1 MSIPTYSGLE
11 PLRIFPG
18 SNFVNIGER
27 TNVTGSAAFRKL
39 IKNGQ
44 YDEAVSV
51 ARQQV
56 ENGAQVIDVNLDEGM
71 IDGVEAMRKFINLI
85 AAEPDI
91 ARVPVMV
98 DSSKFSVIE
107 AGLKCLQGKGI
118 ANSISLKEGEA
129 EFLRQAKII
138 HRLGA
143 ATVVMCF
150 DEQGQADTYERR
162 IAIAQRSYDLLT
174 QKASFAPHDIIIDAN
189 ILTVATGMAE
199 HDRYAIDF
207 IEAVRWIKQNLP
219 GALTSGGVSNV
230 SFSFRGNEPVREAI
244 HTAFLYH
251 AIRAGLDMGIVNAGQ
266 IGVYDDL
273 PKDLLEHVEDVLLAR
288 RPDATERMVAFAEQ
302 FKGAPSAEV
311 IAAQAAW
318 REGSVEER
326 LKHALVHG
334 VTEFIEADTEEAR
347 VKYVDPVL
355 VIEGPL
361 MAGMN
366 VVGDLFG
373 SGKMFLPQVVKSARV
388 MKRAVAYLEPF
399 LQEKKAAQVI
409 GTQKEGAKKVLM
421 ATVKGDVHDIG
432 KNIVGVILACNGW
445 QVIDLGVMVQS
456 ATILKTAREMKV
468 DIIGLSGLITPS
480 LDEMVHVAKEMERE
494 GFTTPLLIGGA
505 TTSRVHTAVKIAP
518 HYSKPVV
525 HVIDASRSVPV
536 VSNLLSDNE
545 RDRFEL
551 EIKEEYAK
559 VRAQYEGSQR
569 EKEYV
574 PLEEARAKKF
584 TIDFAAEPPVAPK
597 STGIFTYRNY
607 PLAELV
613 PYIDWTPFFMAWELA
628 GKFPRILEDE
638 VVGKQ
643 ATQLYA
649 DAQKMLDRI
658 VKEQWIQ
665 AHGVVGIWLANR
677 PIGAP
682 PVDPDPAAEG
692 NAPPIDTN
700 PAAGGGIPP
709 MYASQDDIELFSD
722 SARTKVIGRFHT
734 LRQQSKKAPGVPYI
748 ALADFIAP
756 SGTPDFL
763 GGFAVSAGHGVEERV
778 KRFEAAHD
786 DYSAILLKALADR
799 LAEAFAEKLHE
810 VVRQELWGYET
821 VRLSNDQLI
830 KEEYQGIRPAPGY
843 PACPDHTEKPEL
855 FRLLDATKHTG
866 ITLTEG
872 LAMSPAAAV
881 SGWYFAHPKAK
892 YFGVG
897 RVAKDQ
903 IEDLA
908 RRKAESTEWMER
920 WLGSNLAY

>member
-1 MSIPTYSGLE
+1 MSIPNYSGLE
-11 PLRIFPG
+11 PLRIFKG
-18 SNFVNIGER
+18 ANFVNIGER

-39 IKNGQ
+39 IKEGK
-44 YDEAVSV
+44 YDEAVNV

-56 ENGAQVIDVNLDEGM
+56 ENGAQVIDVNMDEGL
-71 IDGVEAMRKFINLI
+71 IDGVQAMTKLLNLI

-118 ANSISLKEGEA
+118 ANSISLKEGEE

-138 HRLGA
+138 RRLGA

-150 DEQGQADTYERR
+150 DEQGQADNYERR
-162 IAIAQRSYDLLT
+162 IQIAQRVYDLLIK
-174 QKASFAPHDIIIDAN
+174 KAGFPPHDIIIDPN
-189 ILTVATGMAE
+189 ILTVATGMSE
-199 HDRYAIDF
+199 HDRYAIDY

-219 GALTSGGVSNV
+219 GALVSGGVSNV

-251 AIRAGLDMGIVNAGQ
+251 AIKAGMDMGIVNAGQ
-266 IGVYDDL
+266 IGVYDDI

-288 RPDATERMVAFAEQ
+288 RPDATERMVTFAEQ

-311 IAAQAAW
+311 IAQQAAW
-318 REGSVEER
+318 RDGSVEER

-334 VTEFIEADTEEAR
+334 ITEFIEADTEEAR
-347 VKYVDPVL
+347 VKYEEPVL

-361 MAGMN
+361 MAGMT

-388 MKRAVAYLEPF
+388 MKRSVAYLEPF
-399 LQEKKAAQVI
+399 LEAKKATQVL
-409 GTQKEGAKKVLM
+409 GTQREGAKKVLL

-494 GFTTPLLIGGA
+494 GFETPLLIGGA
-505 TTSRVHTAVKIAP
+505 TTSRVHTAVRIAP

-536 VSNLLSDNE
+536 VNNLFSDNE
-545 RDRFEL
+545 REKFEAS
-551 EIKEEYAK
+551 IRDEYAK
-559 VRAQYEGSQR
+559 VRTQYEGHQR

-574 PLEEARAKKF
+574 PLSEARQRKF
-584 TIDFAAEPPVAPK
+584 TIDWAGEPPVAPK
-597 STGIFTYRNY
+597 STGVFAYRNY
-607 PLAELV
+607 PLEKLV

-628 GKFPRILEDE
+628 GKYPAILTDA
-638 VVGKQ
+638 VVGVE
-643 ATQLYA
+643 ATRLHN
-649 DAQKMLDRI
+649 DALKMLDRI
-658 VKEQWIQ
+658 VKEQWLQ
-665 AHGVVGIWLANR
+665 AHGVAAIWPAN
-677 PIGAP
+677 A
-682 PVDPDPAAEG
+682 VDD
-692 NAPPIDTN
+692 
-700 PAAGGGIPP
+700 
-709 MYASQDDIELFSD
+709 DDIDLYSD
-722 SARTKVIGRFHT
+722 ASRSKVIGRFQT
-734 LRQQSKKAPGVPYI
+734 MRQQSKKAPGVPYN

-756 SGTPDFL
+756 KNAGLDHL
-763 GGFAVSAGHGVEERV
+763 GGFAVTTGHGVDERV
-778 KRFEAAHD
+778 KRFEDKHD

-810 VVRQELWGYET
+810 VVRKELWGYATQET
-821 VRLSNDQLI
+821 LSNDELI
-830 KEEYQGIRPAPGY
+830 KEAYDGIRPAPGY

-855 FRLLDATKHTG
+855 FRLLDATQHTG
-866 ITLTEG
+866 IVLTEG

-881 SGWYFAHPKAK
+881 SGWYFAHPRSK

-897 RVAKDQ
+897 RVGRDQ
-903 IEDLA
+903 VIDMA
-908 RRKAESTEWMER
+908 RRKGLEANDMER
-920 WLGSNLAY
+920 WLGSNLGYEP

>member
-11 PLRIFPG
+11 PLRIFKG
-18 SNFVNIGER
+18 ANFVNIGER

-39 IKNGQ
+39 IKNGN

-71 IDGVEAMRKFINLI
+71 IDGVQAMTKFLNLL

-98 DSSKFSVIE
+98 DSSKFSVVE

-138 HRLGA
+138 RRLGA

-150 DEQGQADTYERR
+150 DEQGQADNFERR
-162 IAIAQRSYDLLT
+162 IQIAQRSYDLLT
-174 QKASFAPHDIIIDAN
+174 QKAGFAPHDIIIDAN

-207 IEAVRWIKQNLP
+207 IEGVRWIKQNLP

-251 AIRAGLDMGIVNAGQ
+251 AIKAGLDMGIVNAGQ
-266 IGVYDDL
+266 IGVYDDI

-288 RPDATERMVAFAEQ
+288 RPDATERMVSFAEQ

-318 REGSVEER
+318 REGTVEER

-334 VTEFIEADTEEAR
+334 VTDFIEQDTEEAR
-347 VKYVDPVL
+347 VKYVDPVI
-355 VIEGPL
+355 VIESPL
-361 MAGMN
+361 MAGMS

-373 SGKMFLPQVVKSARV
+373 AGKMFLPQVVKSARV

-399 LQEKKAAQVI
+399 LEEKKAGQVI
-409 GTQKEGAKKVLM
+409 GSMKSDAKKVLL

-456 ATILKTAREMKV
+456 AIILKTAREMKEV
-468 DIIGLSGLITPS
+468 IIGLSGLITPS

-494 GFTTPLLIGGA
+494 GFETPLLIGGA

-545 RDRFEL
+545 RARFEVDVRA
-551 EIKEEYAK
+551 EYDK
-559 VRAQYEGSQR
+559 VRTQYEGHQR

-574 PLEEARAKKF
+574 PLEEARSKKF
-584 TIDFAAEPPVAPK
+584 AIDFAAEPPVVPK
-597 STGIFTYRNY
+597 STGVFQYRNY
-607 PLAELV
+607 PLSELV
-613 PYIDWTPFFMAWELA
+613 PYIDWTPFFMSWELA

-638 VVGKQ
+638 VVGQQ

-658 VKEQWIQ
+658 IKEQWIQ
-665 AHGVVGIWLANR
+665 AHGVAGIWPANT
-677 PIGAP
+677 IAH
-682 PVDPDPAAEG
+682 
-692 NAPPIDTN
+692 
-700 PAAGGGIPP
+700 
-709 MYASQDDIELFSD
+709 DDIEVYGDASR
-722 SARTKVIGRFHT
+722 SKVVGRFHIM
-734 LRQQSKKAPGVPYI
+734 RQQSKKAPGVPYI
-748 ALADFIAP
+748 ALSDFIAP
-756 SGTPDFL
+756 HGTPDFV
-763 GGFAVSAGHGVEERV
+763 GGFAVTAGHGVDERV
-778 KRFEAAHD
+778 KRFEAAGD

-810 VVRQELWGYET
+810 IVREELWGYET
-821 VRLSNDQLI
+821 SPFTNEQLI

-866 ITLTEG
+866 IILTEG
-872 LAMSPAAAV
+872 LAMWPAAAV
-881 SGWYFAHPKAK
+881 SGLYLAHPRSK
-892 YFGVG
+892 YFGIG

-903 IEDLA
+903 IESLA
-908 RRKAESTEWMER
+908 QRKGESTEWMER

>member
-1 MSIPTYSGLE
+1 MIPQYSGLE

-39 IKNGQ
+39 IKNGN

-56 ENGAQVIDVNLDEGM
+56 ENGAQVIDVNMDEGM
-71 IDGVEAMRKFINLI
+71 IDGVQAMTRFLNLI

-150 DEQGQADTYERR
+150 DEQGQADNFERR

-174 QKASFAPHDIIIDAN
+174 QKAGFAPHDIIIDAN

-251 AIRAGLDMGIVNAGQ
+251 AIKAGLDMGIVNAGQ
-266 IGVYDDL
+266 IGVYDDI

-288 RPDATERMVAFAEQ
+288 RPDATERMVSFAEQ

-311 IAAQAAW
+311 VAAQAAW

-347 VKYVDPVL
+347 VKYNEPVL

-399 LQEKKAAQVI
+399 LEAKKNAASPQPLAEGEGLSLT
-409 GTQKEGAKKVLM
+409 GTRQEGAKKVLL

-494 GFTTPLLIGGA
+494 GFETPLLIGGA

-551 EIKEEYAK
+551 EVKEEYAK
-559 VRAQYEGSQR
+559 VRTQYEGSQR

-584 TIDFAAEPPVAPK
+584 AIDFAAEPPVAPK

-638 VVGKQ
+638 VVGAE
-643 ATQLYA
+643 ATRLYN
-649 DAQKMLDRI
+649 DAQRMLDRI

-665 AHGVVGIWLANR
+665 AHGIAGILPANTV
-677 PIGAP
+677 AH
-682 PVDPDPAAEG
+682 
-692 NAPPIDTN
+692 
-700 PAAGGGIPP
+700 
-709 MYASQDDIELFSD
+709 DDIELYSD
-722 SARTKVIGRFHT
+722 ANRTKVIGRFQT
-734 LRQQSKKAPGVPYI
+734 MRQQSKKAPGVPYL

-756 SGTPDFL
+756 KGTPDYL
-763 GGFAVSAGHGVEERV
+763 GGFAVSAGHGVDERV
-778 KRFEAAHD
+778 KRFETEHD

-810 VVRQELWGYET
+810 VVRQELWGYEST
-821 VRLSNDQLI
+821 RLTNDQLI

-866 ITLTEG
+866 IALTEG
-872 LAMSPAAAV
+872 LAMSPASAV

-903 IEDLA
+903 VEDLA
-908 RRKAESTEWMER
+908 RRKGESTEWMER
-920 WLGSNLAY
+920 WLGSNLGY

>member
-1 MSIPTYSGLE
+1 MSIPNYSGLE
-11 PLRIFPG
+11 PLRIFKG
-18 SNFVNIGER
+18 ANFVNIGER

-39 IKNGQ
+39 IKNGN

-56 ENGAQVIDVNLDEGM
+56 ENGAQVIDVNMDEGL
-71 IDGVEAMRKFINLI
+71 IDGVQAMTKLLNLI

-118 ANSISLKEGEA
+118 ANSISLKEGEE
-129 EFLRQAKII
+129 EFMRQAKIVR
-138 HRLGA
+138 RLGA
-143 ATVVMCF
+143 AVVVMCF
-150 DEQGQADTYERR
+150 DEQGQADNYDRR
-162 IAIAQRSYDLLT
+162 IAIAQRVYDLLT
-174 QKASFAPHDIIIDAN
+174 QKAGFPPHDVIIDPN
-189 ILTVATGMAE
+189 ILTVATGMSE
-199 HDRYAIDF
+199 HDRYAIDY

-219 GALTSGGVSNV
+219 GALVSGGVSNV

-251 AIRAGLDMGIVNAGQ
+251 AIQAGMDMGIVNAGQ
-266 IGVYDDL
+266 IGVYDDI

-288 RPDATERMVAFAEQ
+288 RPDATERMVTFAEQ

-311 IAAQAAW
+311 VAAQAAW
-318 REGSVEER
+318 RDGTVEDR

-334 VTEFIEADTEEAR
+334 NTEFIEADTEEAR
-347 VKYVDPVL
+347 LKYDEPVL

-373 SGKMFLPQVVKSARV
+373 AGKMFLPQVVKSARV

-399 LQEKKAAQVI
+399 LEAKKATQVL
-409 GTQKEGAKKVLM
+409 GTQREGAKKVLL

-494 GFTTPLLIGGA
+494 GFETPLLIGGA
-505 TTSRVHTAVKIAP
+505 TTSRVHTAVRIAP

-545 RDRFEL
+545 RVRFEAN
-551 EIKEEYAK
+551 IKEEYAK
-559 VRAQYEGSQR
+559 VRTQYEGSQR
-569 EKEYV
+569 EKEYL

-584 TIDFAAEPPVAPK
+584 RIDWSAEPPAAPK
-597 STGIFTYRNY
+597 STGVFAYRNY
-607 PLAELV
+607 PLQQLV

-628 GKFPRILEDE
+628 GKYPAILSDN
-638 VVGKQ
+638 VVGAE
-643 ATQLYA
+643 ATKLFE
-649 DAQKMLDRI
+649 DARKMLDRI
-658 VKEQWIQ
+658 VKEQWLQ
-665 AHGVVGIWLANR
+665 AHGVAGLWPANT
-677 PIGAP
+677 IN
-682 PVDPDPAAEG
+682 D
-692 NAPPIDTN
+692 
-700 PAAGGGIPP
+700 
-709 MYASQDDIELFSD
+709 DDIELYTDASR
-722 SARTKVIGRFHT
+722 SNVLGRFQT
-734 LRQQSKKAPGVPYI
+734 MRQQSKKAPGVPYI

-756 SGTPDFL
+756 KGTLDFM
-763 GGFAVSAGHGVEERV
+763 GGFAVTTGHGVDERV
-778 KRFEAAHD
+778 KRFEDKQD

-810 VVRQELWGYET
+810 VVREELWGYET
-821 VRLSNDQLI
+821 DRLTNEQLI

-855 FRLLDATKHTG
+855 FRLLEAEKHTG
-866 ITLTEG
+866 ITLTES
-872 LAMSPAAAV
+872 LAMYPTAAV
-881 SGWYFAHPKAK
+881 SGLYFAHPKSK

-897 RVAKDQ
+897 RIGRDQVA
-903 IEDLA
+903 DLA
-908 RRKAESTEWMER
+908 QRKGLEPKNMER
-920 WLGSNLAY
+920 WLGSNLGYEA

>member
-11 PLRIFPG
+11 PLRIFAG
-18 SNFVNIGER
+18 ANFVNIGER
-27 TNVTGSAAFRKL
+27 TNVTGSAAFRRL
-39 IKNGQ
+39 IKNGN

-56 ENGAQVIDVNLDEGM
+56 ENGAQMIDVNLDEGM
-71 IDGVEAMRKFINLI
+71 IDGVAAMTKFLNLL

-138 HRLGA
+138 KRLGH

-150 DEQGQADTYERR
+150 DEQGQADTFERR
-162 IAIAQRSYDLLT
+162 IEIARRSYDLLT
-174 QKASFAPHDIIIDAN
+174 QQAGYAPHDIIIDAN
-189 ILTVATGMAE
+189 ILTVATGMPE

-251 AIRAGLDMGIVNAGQ
+251 AIKAGLDMGIVNAGQ
-266 IGVYDDL
+266 IGVYDEI

-302 FKGAPSAEV
+302 FKGAPSAEAV
-311 IAAQAAW
+311 AAQAAW
-318 REGSVEER
+318 RQGTVEDR

-334 VTEFIEADTEEAR
+334 ITEFIEQDTEEAR
-347 VKYVDPVL
+347 VKYVDPVV

-361 MAGMN
+361 MAGMS

-399 LQEKKAAQVI
+399 LQEKKAGLVMGSMKAD
-409 GTQKEGAKKVLM
+409 AKKVLL

-494 GFTTPLLIGGA
+494 GFDTPLLIGGA

-545 RDRFEL
+545 RTRFTQEV
-551 EIKEEYAK
+551 KAEYER
-559 VRAQYEGSQR
+559 VRAQYEGHQR
-569 EKEYV
+569 EKEYL
-574 PLEEARAKKF
+574 PLTEAREKKF
-584 TIDFAAEPPVAPK
+584 AIDFAAEPPVVPK
-597 STGIFTYRNY
+597 STGVFTYRNY

-613 PYIDWTPFFMAWELA
+613 SYIDWTPFFMSWELA

-638 VVGKQ
+638 VVGAQ
-643 ATQLYA
+643 ARQLYD
-649 DAQKMLDRI
+649 DARTMLERI
-658 VKEQWIQ
+658 VKEQWVQ
-665 AHGVVGIWLANR
+665 AHGVAAIWPANT
-677 PIGAP
+677 
-682 PVDPDPAAEG
+682 
-692 NAPPIDTN
+692 IDH
-700 PAAGGGIPP
+700 
-709 MYASQDDIELFSD
+709 DDIEIYGD
-722 SARTKVIGRFHT
+722 AARTKVIGTFRT
-734 LRQQSKKAPGVPYI
+734 MRQQSRKAPGVPYI

-756 SGTPDFL
+756 KGTPDFV
-763 GGFAVSAGHGVEERV
+763 GGFAVTAGHGVDERV
-778 KRFEAAHD
+778 QRFEAAGD

-810 VVRQELWGYET
+810 IVRGELWGYESSPFT
-821 VRLSNDQLI
+821 NEQLI

-843 PACPDHTEKPEL
+843 PACPDHTEKPAL
-855 FRLLDATKHTG
+855 FRLLDAERHTG
-866 ITLTEG
+866 ITLTES

-881 SGWYFAHPKAK
+881 SGLYFAHPRSK

-908 RRKAESTEWMER
+908 RRKGESTEWMER

>member
-11 PLRIFPG
+11 PLRIFKG
-18 SNFVNIGER
+18 ANFVNIGER

-39 IKNGQ
+39 IKDGK

-56 ENGAQVIDVNLDEGM
+56 ENGAQVIDVNMDEGL
-71 IDGVEAMRKFINLI
+71 IDGVQAMTKLLNLI

-118 ANSISLKEGEA
+118 ANSISLKEGEE
-129 EFLRQAKII
+129 EFMRQARIVR
-138 HRLGA
+138 RLGA
-143 ATVVMCF
+143 AVVVMCF
-150 DEQGQADTYERR
+150 DEKGQADNYDRR
-162 IAIAQRSYDLLT
+162 IAIAQRVYDLLT
-174 QKASFAPHDIIIDAN
+174 QKAGFPPYDVIIDPN
-189 ILTVATGMAE
+189 ILTVATGMSE
-199 HDRYAIDF
+199 HDRYAIDY

-219 GALTSGGVSNV
+219 GALVSGGVSNV

-251 AIRAGLDMGIVNAGQ
+251 AIQAGMDMGIVNAGQ
-266 IGVYDDL
+266 IGVYDDI

-288 RPDATERMVAFAEQ
+288 RPDATERMVTFAEQ

-311 IAAQAAW
+311 VAAQAAW
-318 REGSVEER
+318 REGTVEER

-334 VTEFIEADTEEAR
+334 NTEFIEADTEEAR
-347 VKYVDPVL
+347 VKYEEPVL

-361 MAGMN
+361 MAGMT

-373 SGKMFLPQVVKSARV
+373 AGKMFLPQVVKSARV

-399 LQEKKAAQVI
+399 LEAKKATQVL
-409 GTQKEGAKKVLM
+409 GTQREGAKKVLL

-494 GFTTPLLIGGA
+494 GFETPLLIGGA
-505 TTSRVHTAVKIAP
+505 TTSRVHTAVRIAP

-536 VSNLLSDNE
+536 VSNLLSDNGRVRYE
-545 RDRFEL
+545 A
-551 EIKEEYAK
+551 EIKEEYAR
-559 VRAQYEGSQR
+559 VRTQYEGSQR
-569 EKEYV
+569 EKEYL
-574 PLEEARAKKF
+574 PLEEARAKNF
-584 TIDFAAEPPVAPK
+584 SIDWNAEPPIAPK
-597 STGIFTYRNY
+597 STGVFPYRNF
-607 PLAELV
+607 PLAQLV

-628 GKFPRILEDE
+628 GKYPAILKDA
-638 VVGKQ
+638 VVGEE
-643 ATQLYA
+643 ATRLHN
-649 DAQKMLDRI
+649 DALKMLDRI
-658 VKEQWIQ
+658 VKEQWLQ
-665 AHGVVGIWLANR
+665 ANGVAGLWPANS
-677 PIGAP
+677 PTGDP
-682 PVDPDPAAEG
+682 PVDG
-692 NAPPIDTN
+692 T
-700 PAAGGGIPP
+700 
-709 MYASQDDIELFSD
+709 QDDIELYTDASR
-722 SARTKVIGRFHT
+722 SKVLGRFHT
-734 LRQQSKKAPGVPYI
+734 MRQQSKKAPGVPYI

-756 SGTPDFL
+756 EGTPDFI
-763 GGFAVSAGHGVEERV
+763 GGFAVTTGHGVDERV
-778 KRFEAAHD
+778 KRFEDKQD
-786 DYSAILLKALADR
+786 DYNAILLKALADR

-810 VVRQELWGYET
+810 VVREELWGYET
-821 VRLSNDQLI
+821 DRLTNEQLI

-855 FRLLDATKHTG
+855 FRLLNATEHTG
-866 ITLTEG
+866 ITLTES
-872 LAMSPAAAV
+872 LAMYPTAAV
-881 SGWYFAHPKAK
+881 SGLYFAHPKSK

-897 RVAKDQ
+897 RVGRDQ
-903 IEDLA
+903 VADLA
-908 RRKAESTEWMER
+908 SRKEMEPKDMER
-920 WLGSNLAY
+920 WLGSNLGYEP

>member
-1 MSIPTYSGLE
+1 MIPTYSGLE

-71 IDGVEAMRKFINLI
+71 IDGVEAMRKFLNLI

-129 EFLRQAKII
+129 EFLRQARII
-138 HRLGA
+138 RRLGA

-150 DEQGQADTYERR
+150 DEQGQADTFERR
-162 IAIAQRSYDLLT
+162 IAIAKRSYDLLT
-174 QKASFAPHDIIIDAN
+174 QKAGFAPHDIIIDAN
-189 ILTVATGMAE
+189 ILTVATGMTE

-207 IEAVRWIKQNLP
+207 IEAVRWIKQHLP

-251 AIRAGLDMGIVNAGQ
+251 AIKAGLDMGIVNAGQ
-266 IGVYDDL
+266 IGVYDDI
-273 PKDLLEHVEDVLLAR
+273 PKELLEHVEDVLLAR

-302 FKGAPSAEV
+302 FKGAPSAEAM
-311 IAAQAAW
+311 AAQAAW

-347 VKYVDPVL
+347 VRYVDPVL

-373 SGKMFLPQVVKSARV
+373 SGRMFLPQVVKSARV

-399 LQEKKAAQVI
+399 LEEKKAAQVI
-409 GTQKEGAKKVLM
+409 GTQKEGAKKVLL

-432 KNIVGVILACNGW
+432 KNIVGVVLACNGW

-456 ATILKTAREMKV
+456 ATILKTAREMQV
-468 DIIGLSGLITPS
+468 DIIGLAGLITPS

-494 GFTTPLLIGGA
+494 GFETPLLIGGA
-505 TTSRVHTAVKIAP
+505 TTSRIHTALKISPSYKAGAT
-518 HYSKPVV
+518 V
-525 HVIDASRSVPV
+525 HVLDASRSVPV

-545 RDRFEL
+545 RDRFAAEVL
-551 EIKEEYAK
+551 EEYAK
-559 VRAQYEGSQR
+559 VRSQYEGHQR
-569 EKEYV
+569 EKKYV

-649 DAQKMLDRI
+649 DAQQMLDRI

-665 AHGVVGIWLANR
+665 AHGVAGILPANTV
-677 PIGAP
+677 AH
-682 PVDPDPAAEG
+682 
-692 NAPPIDTN
+692 
-700 PAAGGGIPP
+700 
-709 MYASQDDIELFSD
+709 DDIEIYADAS
-722 SARTKVIGRFHT
+722 RTKLLGRFHT
-734 LRQQSKKAPGVPYI
+734 LRQQSKKAPGVPYL

-756 SGTPDFL
+756 AGTPDFL
-763 GGFAVSAGHGVEERV
+763 GGFAVSAGHGVDERV

-821 VRLSNDQLI
+821 VRLSNEQLI

-881 SGWYFAHPKAK
+881 SGWYFAHPQAK

-897 RVAKDQ
+897 RVARDQ
-903 IEDLA
+903 VEDLA
-908 RRKAESTEWMER
+908 RRKGEGTEWMER

>member
-1 MSIPTYSGLE
+1 MSIPNYSGLE
-11 PLRIFPG
+11 PLRIFKG
-18 SNFVNIGER
+18 ANFVNIGER

-56 ENGAQVIDVNLDEGM
+56 ENGAQILDVNMDEGL
-71 IDGVEAMRKFINLI
+71 IDGVQAMTKFLNLI

-98 DSSKFSVIE
+98 DSSKFTVIE

-129 EFLRQAKII
+129 EFLRQARII
-138 HRLGA
+138 RRLGA

-150 DEQGQADTYERR
+150 DEQGQADNFERR
-162 IAIAQRSYDLLT
+162 IAIARRVYDLLT
-174 QKASFAPHDIIIDAN
+174 RKAGFPPHDVIIDPN
-189 ILTVATGMAE
+189 ILTVATGMSE
-199 HDRYAIDF
+199 HDRYAIDY

-219 GALTSGGVSNV
+219 GALVSGGVSNV

-251 AIRAGLDMGIVNAGQ
+251 AIQAGMDMGIVNAGQ
-266 IGVYDDL
+266 IGVYDDI

-288 RPDATERMVAFAEQ
+288 RPDATERMVSFAEQ

-318 REGSVEER
+318 RDGTVEER

-334 VTEFIEADTEEAR
+334 VTDYIEADTEEAR
-347 VKYVDPVL
+347 VKYEEPVL

-361 MAGMN
+361 MAGMT

-388 MKRAVAYLEPF
+388 MKRSVAYLEPF
-399 LQEKKAAQVI
+399 LEAKKATLVL
-409 GTQKEGAKKVLM
+409 GTRREGAKKVLL

-494 GFTTPLLIGGA
+494 GFETPLLIGGA
-505 TTSRVHTAVKIAP
+505 TTSRVHTAVRIAP

-536 VSNLLSDNE
+536 VSNLFSDNE
-545 RDRFEL
+545 RVRFEA
-551 EIKEEYAK
+551 EIKEEYAR
-559 VRAQYEGSQR
+559 VRTQYEGSQR
-569 EKEYV
+569 EKEYL
-574 PLEEARAKKF
+574 PLAEARQRKF
-584 TIDFAAEPPVAPK
+584 RIDWAAEPPVAPK
-597 STGIFTYRNY
+597 STGVFTYRNY
-607 PLAELV
+607 PIGKLV

-628 GKFPRILEDE
+628 GRFPAILTDK
-638 VVGKQ
+638 VVGVE
-643 ATQLYA
+643 ATRLHN
-649 DAQKMLDRI
+649 DALKMLDRI
-658 VKEQWIQ
+658 VKEQWLQ
-665 AHGVVGIWLANR
+665 ANGVAAIWPANS
-677 PIGAP
+677 
-682 PVDPDPAAEG
+682 VDD
-692 NAPPIDTN
+692 
-700 PAAGGGIPP
+700 
-709 MYASQDDIELFSD
+709 DDIELYAD
-722 SARTKVIGRFHT
+722 AARSKVIGRFQT
-734 LRQQSKKAPGVPYI
+734 MRQQSKKAPGVPYI
-748 ALADFIAP
+748 ALADFVAP
-756 SGTPDFL
+756 KGVPDFI
-763 GGFAVSAGHGVEERV
+763 GGFAVTTGHGVDERV
-778 KRFEAAHD
+778 KRFEDKQD

-810 VVRQELWGYET
+810 EVRKELWGYASAEI
-821 VRLSNDQLI
+821 LSNDQLI
-830 KEEYQGIRPAPGY
+830 KEEYDGIRPAPGY

-855 FRLLDATKHTG
+855 FRALDAEKHTG
-866 ITLTEG
+866 ISLTEG
-872 LAMSPAAAV
+872 LAMYPTAAV
-881 SGWYFAHPKAK
+881 SGLYFAHPKSK

-903 IEDLA
+903 IADLA
-908 RRKAESTEWMER
+908 RRKGRDIAWMER
-920 WLGSNLAY
+920 WLGSNLAYDPA

>member
-11 PLRIFPG
+11 PLRIFKE

-39 IKNGQ
+39 IKDGN
-44 YDEAVSV
+44 YDEAVNV

-56 ENGAQVIDVNLDEGM
+56 ENGAQVIDVNMDEGL
-71 IDGVEAMRKFINLI
+71 IDGVQAMTKLLNLI

-118 ANSISLKEGEA
+118 ANSISLKEGEE
-129 EFLRQAKII
+129 EFLRQAKIVR
-138 HRLGA
+138 RLGA
-143 ATVVMCF
+143 AVVVMCF
-150 DEQGQADTYERR
+150 DEQGQADNFERR
-162 IAIAQRSYDLLT
+162 IAIAQRVVKLLT
-174 QKASFAPHDIIIDAN
+174 EQAGFPPHDIIIDPN
-189 ILTVATGMAE
+189 ILTVATGMSE
-199 HDRYAIDF
+199 HDRYAIDY

-219 GALTSGGVSNV
+219 GVLVSGGVSNV

-251 AIRAGLDMGIVNAGQ
+251 AIQAGMDMGIVNAGQ
-266 IGVYDDL
+266 IGVYDDI

-288 RPDATERMVAFAEQ
+288 RPDATERMVVFAEK

-311 IAAQAAW
+311 IAQQAAW

-334 VTEFIEADTEEAR
+334 ITEFIEADTEEAR
-347 VKYVDPVL
+347 VKYEEPVL

-361 MAGMN
+361 MAGMT

-373 SGKMFLPQVVKSARV
+373 AGKMFLPQVVKSARV
-388 MKRAVAYLEPF
+388 MKRSVAYLEPF
-399 LQEKKAAQVI
+399 LEEKKATQVL
-409 GTQKEGAKKVLM
+409 GTQREGAKKVLL

-456 ATILKTAREMKV
+456 ATILKAAREMKV

-494 GFTTPLLIGGA
+494 GFETPLLIGGA
-505 TTSRVHTAVKIAP
+505 TTSRVHTAVRIAP

-536 VSNLLSDNE
+536 VNNLFSDNE
-545 RDRFEL
+545 REKFEAS
-551 EIKEEYAK
+551 IKDEYAK
-559 VRAQYEGSQR
+559 VRTHYENQQR

-574 PLEEARAKKF
+574 PLAEARQKKF
-584 TIDFAAEPPVAPK
+584 TIDWTSEPPAVPK
-597 STGIFTYRNY
+597 STGVFTYRNY
-607 PLAELV
+607 PLGKLV

-628 GKFPRILEDE
+628 GKYPAILKDA
-638 VVGKQ
+638 VVGVE
-643 ATQLYA
+643 ATRLHN
-649 DAQKMLDRI
+649 DALKMLDRI
-658 VKEQWIQ
+658 VKEQWLQ
-665 AHGVVGIWLANR
+665 AHGVAAIWPANT
-677 PIGAP
+677 
-682 PVDPDPAAEG
+682 VNE
-692 NAPPIDTN
+692 
-700 PAAGGGIPP
+700 
-709 MYASQDDIELFSD
+709 DDIELYADAS
-722 SARTKVIGRFHT
+722 RTTTVGRFQSM
-734 LRQQSKKAPGVPYI
+734 RQQSKKAPGVPYN

-756 SGTPDFL
+756 KGTPDYL
-763 GGFAVSAGHGVEERV
+763 GGFAVTTGHGVDERV
-778 KRFEAAHD
+778 KRFEDKHD
-786 DYSAILLKALADR
+786 DYSAILVKALADR

-810 VVRQELWGYET
+810 VVRKELWGYASQE
-821 VRLSNDQLI
+821 VLSNDELI
-830 KEEYQGIRPAPGY
+830 KEAYDGIRPAPGY

-855 FRLLDATKHTG
+855 FRLLDAEKHTG
-866 ITLTEG
+866 IMLTEG
-872 LAMSPAAAV
+872 LAMYPTAAV
-881 SGWYFAHPKAK
+881 SGLYFAHPKSK

-897 RVAKDQ
+897 RISKDQ
-903 IEDLA
+903 IHDLA
-908 RRKAESTEWMER
+908 RRKGEEPAWMER
-920 WLGSNLAY
+920 WLGSNLAYEP

>member
-1 MSIPTYSGLE
+1 MSIPNYSGLE
-11 PLRIFPG
+11 PLRIFKG
-18 SNFVNIGER
+18 ANFVNIGER

-39 IKNGQ
+39 IKDGK
-44 YDEAVSV
+44 YDEAVNV

-56 ENGAQVIDVNLDEGM
+56 ENGAQVIDVNMDEGL
-71 IDGVEAMRKFINLI
+71 IDGVQAMTKLLNLI

-118 ANSISLKEGEA
+118 ANSISLKEGEE

-138 HRLGA
+138 RRLGA

-150 DEQGQADTYERR
+150 DEKGQADNFERR
-162 IAIAQRSYDLLT
+162 IQIAQRVYDLLT
-174 QKASFAPHDIIIDAN
+174 QKAGFPPHDIIIDPN
-189 ILTVATGMAE
+189 ILTVATGMSE
-199 HDRYAIDF
+199 HDRYAIDY

-251 AIRAGLDMGIVNAGQ
+251 AIQAGMDMGIVNAGQ
-266 IGVYDDL
+266 VGVYDDI

-288 RPDATERMVAFAEQ
+288 RPDATERMVTFAEQ

-311 IAAQAAW
+311 IAQQAAW

-334 VTEFIEADTEEAR
+334 ITEFIEADTEEAR
-347 VKYVDPVL
+347 VKYEEPVL

-361 MAGMN
+361 MAGMT

-373 SGKMFLPQVVKSARV
+373 AGKMFLPQVVKSARV
-388 MKRAVAYLEPF
+388 MKRSVAYLEPF
-399 LQEKKAAQVI
+399 LEEKKKTQVL
-409 GTQKEGAKKVLM
+409 GTQRVGAKKVLL

-456 ATILKTAREMKV
+456 ATILKAAREMKV

-494 GFTTPLLIGGA
+494 GFETPLLIGGA
-505 TTSRVHTAVKIAP
+505 TTSRVHTAVRIAP
-518 HYSKPVV
+518 HYSKPVI

-536 VSNLLSDNE
+536 VNNLFSDNE
-545 RDRFEL
+545 REKY
-551 EIKEEYAK
+551 EASIKEEYAK
-559 VRAQYEGSQR
+559 VRSHYENQQR

-574 PLEEARAKKF
+574 PLAEARQKKF
-584 TIDFAAEPPVAPK
+584 AIDRAAEPPVRPK
-597 STGIFTYRNY
+597 STGTFAYRNY
-607 PLAELV
+607 PLEKLV

-628 GKFPRILEDE
+628 GKYPAILTDK
-638 VVGKQ
+638 VVGVE
-643 ATQLYA
+643 ATRLHN
-649 DAQKMLDRI
+649 DALKMLDRI
-658 VKEQWIQ
+658 VKEQWLQ
-665 AHGVVGIWLANR
+665 AHGVAAIWPANT
-677 PIGAP
+677 
-682 PVDPDPAAEG
+682 VDD
-692 NAPPIDTN
+692 
-700 PAAGGGIPP
+700 
-709 MYASQDDIELFSD
+709 DDIELYADATRS
-722 SARTKVIGRFHT
+722 KVVGRFQT
-734 LRQQSKKAPGVPYI
+734 MRQQSKKAPGVPYN

-756 SGTPDFL
+756 KGIPDFL
-763 GGFAVSAGHGVEERV
+763 GGFAVTTGHGVDERV
-778 KRFEAAHD
+778 KRFEDKQD

-810 VVRQELWGYET
+810 VVRKELWGYASQE
-821 VRLSNDQLI
+821 VLSNDELI
-830 KEEYQGIRPAPGY
+830 KEAYDGIRPAPGY

-855 FRLLDATKHTG
+855 FRLLEAEKHTG
-866 ITLTEG
+866 IHLTEG
-872 LAMSPAAAV
+872 LAMYPTAAV
-881 SGWYFAHPKAK
+881 SGLYFAHPRSK

-897 RVAKDQ
+897 RVSKDQ
-903 IEDLA
+903 IHDLA
-908 RRKAESTEWMER
+908 RRKGQEPAWMER
-920 WLGSNLAY
+920 WLGSNLAFDPA

>member
-56 ENGAQVIDVNLDEGM
+56 ENGAQVIDVNMDEGL
-71 IDGVEAMRKFINLI
+71 IDGVQAMTRFLNLI

-150 DEQGQADTYERR
+150 DEQGQADNYERR

-174 QKASFAPHDIIIDAN
+174 QKAGFAPHDIIIDAN

-207 IEAVRWIKQNLP
+207 IEAVRWIKRNLP

-251 AIRAGLDMGIVNAGQ
+251 AIKAGLDMGIVNAGQ
-266 IGVYDDL
+266 IGVYDDI

-311 IAAQAAW
+311 VAAQAAW

-334 VTEFIEADTEEAR
+334 VTDFIDIDVEEAR

-409 GTQKEGAKKVLM
+409 GTQKEGAKKVLL

-494 GFTTPLLIGGA
+494 GFETPLLIGGA

-545 RDRFEL
+545 RDRFAAEVL
-551 EIKEEYAK
+551 EEYAK
-559 VRAQYEGSQR
+559 VRTQYEGSQR

-584 TIDFAAEPPVAPK
+584 AIDFAAEPPVVPK

-638 VVGKQ
+638 VVG
-643 ATQLYA
+643 AEAMRLYS

-665 AHGVVGIWLANR
+665 AHGVAGIWPANR
-677 PIGAP
+677 PTGIL
-682 PVDPDPAAEG
+682 PV
-692 NAPPIDTN
+692 
-700 PAAGGGIPP
+700 AGGSTGGTPVAP
-709 MYASQDDIELFSD
+709 STHDDIELYSD
-722 SARTKVIGRFHT
+722 PSRTKVIGRFHT

-756 SGTPDFL
+756 QGTPDFL
-763 GGFAVSAGHGVEERV
+763 GGFAVSAGHGVDERV

-810 VVRQELWGYET
+810 VVREELWGYEST
-821 VRLSNDQLI
+821 RLSNEQLI

-881 SGWYFAHPKAK
+881 SGFYFAHPQSK

-908 RRKAESTEWMER
+908 RRKGQDVAWMER
-920 WLGSNLAY
+920 WLGSNLGY

>member
-56 ENGAQVIDVNLDEGM
+56 ENGAQVIDVNMDEGM
-71 IDGVEAMRKFINLI
+71 IDGVQAMTRFLNLI

-174 QKASFAPHDIIIDAN
+174 KKAGFAPHDIIIDAN

-207 IEAVRWIKQNLP
+207 IEAVRWIKANLP

-251 AIRAGLDMGIVNAGQ
+251 AIKAGLDMGIVNAGQ
-266 IGVYDDL
+266 IGVYDDI

-288 RPDATERMVAFAEQ
+288 RPDATERMVAFAERY
-302 FKGAPSAEV
+302 KKEPSAEDK
-311 IAAQAAW
+311 AEQAAW
-318 REGSVEER
+318 RSGTVEER

-334 VTEFIEADTEEAR
+334 ITEFIDNDVEEAR
-347 VKYVDPVL
+347 VKYGEPVL

-399 LQEKKAAQVI
+399 LAEKKAAQVI
-409 GTQKEGAKKVLM
+409 GTQMEGAKKVLL

-545 RDRFEL
+545 RARYEA
-551 EIKEEYAK
+551 EVKEEYAK

-584 TIDFAAEPPVAPK
+584 TIDFAAEPPVVPK
-597 STGIFTYRNY
+597 STGIFSYRNY

-638 VVGKQ
+638 VVGTE
-643 ATQLYA
+643 ATRLYN

-665 AHGVVGIWLANR
+665 AHGVVGIWHANC
-677 PIGAP
+677 PTGTP
-682 PVDPDPAAEG
+682 PVEG
-692 NAPPIDTN
+692 SP
-700 PAAGGGIPP
+700 
-709 MYASQDDIELFSD
+709 DDIEIYSD
-722 SARTKVIGRFHT
+722 ASRAKVIARFHT

-756 SGTPDFL
+756 NGTPDFL
-763 GGFAVSAGHGVEERV
+763 GGFAVSAGHGVDERV

-810 VVRQELWGYET
+810 VVRQELWGYESVLLT
-821 VRLSNDQLI
+821 NEQLI
-830 KEEYQGIRPAPGY
+830 NEEYQGIRPAPGY

-866 ITLTEG
+866 ITLTES

-881 SGWYFAHPKAK
+881 SGWYFAHPRSK

-903 IEDLA
+903 IADLA
-908 RRKAESTEWMER
+908 RRKGESTEWMER
-920 WLGSNLAY
+920 WLGSNLGY

>member
-1 MSIPTYSGLE
+1 
-11 PLRIFPG
+11 
-18 SNFVNIGER
+18 
-27 TNVTGSAAFRKL
+27 FRKL

-56 ENGAQVIDVNLDEGM
+56 ENGAQVIDVNMDEGM
-71 IDGVEAMRKFINLI
+71 IDGVQAMTRFLNLI

-129 EFLRQAKII
+129 EFLRQARII

-150 DEQGQADTYERR
+150 DEQGQADNYERR

-174 QKASFAPHDIIIDAN
+174 KKAGFAPHDIIIDAN

-251 AIRAGLDMGIVNAGQ
+251 AIKAGLDMGIVNAGQ
-266 IGVYDDL
+266 IGVYDDI

-288 RPDATERMVAFAEQ
+288 RSDATERMVAFAEQ

-311 IAAQAAW
+311 VAAQAAW

-334 VTEFIEADTEEAR
+334 VTDFIDIDVEEAR

-409 GTQKEGAKKVLM
+409 GTQKEGAKKVLL

-494 GFTTPLLIGGA
+494 GFETPLLIGGA

-518 HYSKPVV
+518 YYSKPVV

-545 RDRFEL
+545 RDRFAAEVL
-551 EIKEEYAK
+551 EEYAK
-559 VRAQYEGSQR
+559 VRSQYEGSQR

-574 PLEEARAKKF
+574 PLEETRAKKF
-584 TIDFAAEPPVAPK
+584 AIDFAAEPPVAPK

-665 AHGVVGIWLANR
+665 AHGVAAIWPANT
-677 PIGAP
+677 IS
-682 PVDPDPAAEG
+682 D
-692 NAPPIDTN
+692 
-700 PAAGGGIPP
+700 
-709 MYASQDDIELFSD
+709 DDIELYGD
-722 SARTKVIGRFHT
+722 GARTNLIGRFHT

-756 SGTPDFL
+756 QGTPDFL

-810 VVRQELWGYET
+810 VVRQELWGYEST
-821 VRLSNDQLI
+821 RLSNEQLI

-881 SGWYFAHPKAK
+881 SGWYFAHPKSK

-903 IEDLA
+903 IVDLA
-908 RRKAESTEWMER
+908 QRKGESVEWMER
-920 WLGSNLAY
+920 WLGSNLGY

>member
-1 MSIPTYSGLE
+1 MSIPNYSGLE
-11 PLRIFPG
+11 PLRIFKG
-18 SNFVNIGER
+18 ANFVNIGER

-39 IKNGQ
+39 IKNGN
-44 YDEAVSV
+44 YDEAVNV

-56 ENGAQVIDVNLDEGM
+56 ENGAQVLDVNMDEGL
-71 IDGVEAMRKFINLI
+71 IDGVQAMTKFLNLI

-138 HRLGA
+138 RRLGA
-143 ATVVMCF
+143 AAVVMCF
-150 DEQGQADTYERR
+150 DEQGQADNYERR
-162 IAIAQRSYDLLT
+162 IAIAQRIYDLLT
-174 QKASFAPHDIIIDAN
+174 KKAGFPPHDIIIDPN
-189 ILTVATGMAE
+189 ILTVATGMSE
-199 HDRYAIDF
+199 HDRYAIDY
-207 IEAVRWIKQNLP
+207 IEAVRWIKRNLP
-219 GALTSGGVSNV
+219 GVLVSGGVSNV

-251 AIRAGLDMGIVNAGQ
+251 AIQAGMDMGIVNAGQ
-266 IGVYDDL
+266 IGVYDDI

-288 RPDATERMVAFAEQ
+288 RPDATERMVSFAEQ

-318 REGSVEER
+318 REGTVEER

-347 VKYVDPVL
+347 AKYDEPVL

-388 MKRAVAYLEPF
+388 MKRAVAYLEPY
-399 LQEKKAAQVI
+399 LQARKDAVQVV
-409 GTQKEGAKKVLM
+409 GTQKEGAKKVLL

-456 ATILKTAREMKV
+456 AVILKTAREMKV

-494 GFTTPLLIGGA
+494 GFETPLLIGGA
-505 TTSRVHTAVKIAP
+505 TTSRVHTAVRIAP
-518 HYSKPVV
+518 HYSNPVV

-536 VSNLLSDNE
+536 VNNLLSDNE
-545 RDRFEL
+545 RVRFEA

-559 VRAQYEGSQR
+559 VRTQYEGSQR
-569 EKEYV
+569 EKEYL
-574 PLEEARAKKF
+574 PIAEARAKKF
-584 TIDFAAEPPVAPK
+584 AIDWKAEPPVAPK
-597 STGIFTYRNY
+597 STGVFSFRNF
-607 PLAELV
+607 PLAQLV

-628 GKFPRILEDE
+628 GKYPNILKDT
-638 VVGKQ
+638 VVGQ
-643 ATQLYA
+643 EATRLHN
-649 DAQKMLDRI
+649 DALKMLDHI
-658 VKEQWIQ
+658 VKEQWLQ
-665 AHGVVGIWLANR
+665 AHGVAAIWPAN
-677 PIGAP
+677 A
-682 PVDPDPAAEG
+682 VDE
-692 NAPPIDTN
+692 
-700 PAAGGGIPP
+700 
-709 MYASQDDIELFSD
+709 DDIEVYTDAGRSTI
-722 SARTKVIGRFHT
+722 AGRFHS

-756 SGTPDFL
+756 KGTPDFI
-763 GGFAVSAGHGVEERV
+763 GGFAVTTGHGVDERV
-778 KRFEAAHD
+778 KRFEEKHD

-810 VVRQELWGYET
+810 TVRKEIWGYA
-821 VRLSNDQLI
+821 SNEALDNDALI
-830 KEEYQGIRPAPGY
+830 KEVYDGIRPAPGY
-843 PACPDHTEKPEL
+843 PACPDHTEKPGL
-855 FRLLDATKHTG
+855 FKLLDAEKHTG
-866 ITLTEG
+866 ISLTES
-872 LAMSPAAAV
+872 LAMYPTAAV
-881 SGWYFAHPKAK
+881 SGWYFAHPKSK

-897 RVAKDQ
+897 RVGRDQ
-903 IEDLA
+903 VSALA
-908 RRKAESTEWMER
+908 QRKGMPLPEMER
-920 WLGSNLAY
+920 WLSSNLAYDPA

>member
-1 MSIPTYSGLE
+1 M
-11 PLRIFPG
+11 
-18 SNFVNIGER
+18 
-27 TNVTGSAAFRKL
+27 
-39 IKNGQ
+39 
-44 YDEAVSV
+44 

-56 ENGAQVIDVNLDEGM
+56 ENGAQVLDVNMDEGL
-71 IDGVEAMRKFINLI
+71 IDGVGAMTKFLNLI

-138 HRLGA
+138 RRLGA

-150 DEQGQADTYERR
+150 DEQGQADNFERR
-162 IAIAQRSYDLLT
+162 IQIAQRVYDLLT
-174 QKASFAPHDIIIDAN
+174 QKAGFPPHDVIIDPN
-189 ILTVATGMAE
+189 ILTVATGMSE
-199 HDRYAIDF
+199 HDRYAIDY

-219 GALTSGGVSNV
+219 GALVSGGVSNV

-251 AIRAGLDMGIVNAGQ
+251 AIQAGMDMGIVNAGQ
-266 IGVYDDL
+266 IGVYDDI

-288 RPDATERMVAFAEQ
+288 RPDATERMVTFAEQ

-311 IAAQAAW
+311 VAAQAAW
-318 REGSVEER
+318 REGTVEER

-347 VKYVDPVL
+347 VKYHEPVL

-361 MAGMN
+361 MAGMT

-373 SGKMFLPQVVKSARV
+373 AGKMFLPQVVKSARV

-399 LQEKKAAQVI
+399 LEEKKAAQVVL
-409 GTQKEGAKKVLM
+409 GTQKEGAKKVLL

-494 GFTTPLLIGGA
+494 GFETPLLIGGA
-505 TTSRVHTAVKIAP
+505 TTSRVHTAVRIAP

-536 VSNLLSDNE
+536 VSNLFSDNE
-545 RDRFEL
+545 SERFRSEL
-551 EIKEEYAK
+551 KEEYAK
-559 VRAQYEGSQR
+559 VRTQYEGHQR

-574 PLEEARAKKF
+574 PLAEARQKKF
-584 TIDFAAEPPVAPK
+584 AIDWAVEPPRMPK
-597 STGIFTYRNY
+597 STGVFTYRNY
-607 PLAELV
+607 PLEKLV

-628 GKFPRILEDE
+628 GKYPAILTDK
-638 VVGKQ
+638 VVGTE
-643 ATQLYA
+643 ATRLHH
-649 DAQKMLDRI
+649 DALRMLDRI
-658 VKEQWIQ
+658 VKEQWLQ
-665 AHGVVGIWLANR
+665 ANGVAAIWPANTVG
-677 PIGAP
+677 
-682 PVDPDPAAEG
+682 D
-692 NAPPIDTN
+692 
-700 PAAGGGIPP
+700 
-709 MYASQDDIELFSD
+709 DDIELYADASR
-722 SARTKVIGRFHT
+722 SKVVGRFQT
-734 LRQQSKKAPGVPYI
+734 IRQQGKKAPGVPYI

-756 SGTPDFL
+756 KGTPDFI
-763 GGFAVSAGHGVEERV
+763 GGFAVTTGHGVDERV
-778 KRFEAAHD
+778 KDFESKHD

-799 LAEAFAEKLHE
+799 LAEAFAEKLHQE
-810 VVRQELWGYET
+810 VRMELWGYAHHEHLT
-821 VRLSNDQLI
+821 NEQLI
-830 KEEYQGIRPAPGY
+830 KEEYDGIRPAPGY

-855 FRLLDATKHTG
+855 FRLLEAEKHTG
-866 ITLTEG
+866 ISLTES
-872 LAMSPAAAV
+872 LAMYPTAAV
-881 SGWYFAHPKAK
+881 SGLYFAHPRSK

-903 IEDLA
+903 ILDLA
-908 RRKAESTEWMER
+908 RRKGQETVWMER
-920 WLGSNLAY
+920 WLGSNLGYEP

>member
-39 IKNGQ
+39 IKNGN

-71 IDGVEAMRKFINLI
+71 IDGVEAMRKFLNLI

-107 AGLKCLQGKGI
+107 AGPKCLQGKGI

-138 HRLGA
+138 RRLGA

-150 DEQGQADTYERR
+150 DEQGQADTFERR
-162 IAIAQRSYDLLT
+162 IAIAKRSYDLLT
-174 QKASFAPHDIIIDAN
+174 QKAGFAPHDIIIDAN

-251 AIRAGLDMGIVNAGQ
+251 AIKAGLDMGIVNAGQ
-266 IGVYDDL
+266 IGVYDDI

-334 VTEFIEADTEEAR
+334 VTEFIEQDTEEAR
-347 VKYVDPVL
+347 VQYVDPVL

-409 GTQKEGAKKVLM
+409 GTQKEGAKKVLL

-456 ATILKTAREMKV
+456 ATILKTAREMQV

-494 GFTTPLLIGGA
+494 GFETPLLIGGA

-545 RDRFEL
+545 RDRFAAEVL
-551 EIKEEYAK
+551 EEYAK
-559 VRAQYEGSQR
+559 VRSQYEGHQR

-574 PLEEARAKKF
+574 PLDEARSKKF

-607 PLAELV
+607 ALVELV

-638 VVGKQ
+638 VVGRQ

-665 AHGVVGIWLANR
+665 AHGVAAIWPANT
-677 PIGAP
+677 
-682 PVDPDPAAEG
+682 VDH
-692 NAPPIDTN
+692 
-700 PAAGGGIPP
+700 
-709 MYASQDDIELFSD
+709 DDIALYGD
-722 SARTKVIGRFHT
+722 PARTKVVGRVHT
-734 LRQQSKKAPGVPYI
+734 LRQQSKKAPGVPYL

-756 SGTPDFL
+756 AGTPDFL
-763 GGFAVSAGHGVEERV
+763 GGFAVSAGHGVDERV

-821 VRLSNDQLI
+821 ARLTNEQLI

-866 ITLTEG
+866 ITLTES

-881 SGWYFAHPKAK
+881 SGWYFAHPQAK

-897 RVAKDQ
+897 RVARDQ
-903 IEDLA
+903 VEDLA
-908 RRKAESTEWMER
+908 RRKGESAEWMEK
-920 WLGSNLAY
+920 WLGSNLGYET

>member
-56 ENGAQVIDVNLDEGM
+56 ENGAQVIDVNMDEGM
-71 IDGVEAMRKFINLI
+71 IDGVQAMTRFLNLI

-174 QKASFAPHDIIIDAN
+174 QKAGFAPHDIIIDAN
-189 ILTVATGMAE
+189 ILTVATGMGE

-207 IEAVRWIKQNLP
+207 IEAVRWIKQHLP

-251 AIRAGLDMGIVNAGQ
+251 AIKAGLDMGIVNAGQ
-266 IGVYDDL
+266 IGVYDDI
-273 PKDLLEHVEDVLLAR
+273 PQDLLEHVEDVLLAR

-302 FKGAPSAEV
+302 FKGKPSEEA

-318 REGSVEER
+318 REGSVEDR

-334 VTEFIEADTEEAR
+334 VTDFIDTDVEEAR
-347 VKYVDPVL
+347 VQYVDPVL

-361 MAGMN
+361 MSGMN

-399 LQEKKAAQVI
+399 LQEKKAGLVMGSMKAD
-409 GTQKEGAKKVLM
+409 AKKVLL

-456 ATILKTAREMKV
+456 ATILKTAREMQV

-494 GFTTPLLIGGA
+494 GFETPLLIGGA

-545 RDRFEL
+545 RDRFAAEVL
-551 EIKEEYAK
+551 EEYAK
-559 VRAQYEGSQR
+559 VRTQYEGSQR
-569 EKEYV
+569 DKEYV

-584 TIDFAAEPPVAPK
+584 TIDFAAEPPVVPK

-607 PLAELV
+607 PLSELV

-638 VVGKQ
+638 VVGRQ

-665 AHGVVGIWLANR
+665 AHGIAGILPANTV
-677 PIGAP
+677 AH
-682 PVDPDPAAEG
+682 
-692 NAPPIDTN
+692 
-700 PAAGGGIPP
+700 
-709 MYASQDDIELFSD
+709 DDIELYSD
-722 SARTKVIGRFHT
+722 AARTKVIGRFHT
-734 LRQQSKKAPGVPYI
+734 LRQQSKKAPGVPHI

-756 SGTPDFL
+756 KGTPDFL
-763 GGFAVSAGHGVEERV
+763 GGFAVSAGHGVDERV

-810 VVRQELWGYET
+810 IVREELWGYEASPFT
-821 VRLSNDQLI
+821 NEQLI

-881 SGWYFAHPKAK
+881 SGWYFAHPKTK

-897 RVAKDQ
+897 RVARDQ
-903 IEDLA
+903 VEDLA
-908 RRKAESTEWMER
+908 RRKGESVEWMEK

>member
-1 MSIPTYSGLE
+1 MIPQYSGLE

-56 ENGAQVIDVNLDEGM
+56 ENGAQVIDVNMDEGM
-71 IDGVEAMRKFINLI
+71 IDGVQAMTRFLNLI

-91 ARVPVMV
+91 ACVPVMV

-107 AGLKCLQGKGI
+107 VGLKCLQGKGI

-174 QKASFAPHDIIIDAN
+174 KKAGFSPRDIIIDAN

-266 IGVYDDL
+266 IGVYDDI

-288 RPDATERMVAFAEQ
+288 RPDATERMVAFAERY
-302 FKGAPSAEV
+302 KKEPSSEDKAQ
-311 IAAQAAW
+311 QAAW
-318 REGSVEER
+318 RSGTVEER

-334 VTEFIEADTEEAR
+334 ITEFIDTDVEEAR
-347 VKYVDPVL
+347 VQYVDPVL

-409 GTQKEGAKKVLM
+409 GTQKEGAKKVLL

-494 GFTTPLLIGGA
+494 GFETPLLIGGA

-545 RDRFEL
+545 RDRFAAEVL
-551 EIKEEYAK
+551 EEYAK
-559 VRAQYEGSQR
+559 VRTQYEGSQR

-584 TIDFAAEPPVAPK
+584 AIDFAAEPPVVPK

-613 PYIDWTPFFMAWELA
+613 SYIDWTPFFMAWELA
-628 GKFPRILEDE
+628 GRFPRILEDE

-649 DAQKMLDRI
+649 DAQKMLERI

-665 AHGVVGIWLANR
+665 AHGVAAIWPANR
-677 PIGAP
+677 PTGVP
-682 PVDPDPAAEG
+682 PVDGSP
-692 NAPPIDTN
+692 
-700 PAAGGGIPP
+700 
-709 MYASQDDIELFSD
+709 DDIEIYSD
-722 SARTKVIGRFHT
+722 AARTKVIGRFHT

-756 SGTPDFL
+756 QGTPDFL
-763 GGFAVSAGHGVEERV
+763 GGFAVSAGHGVDERV

-810 VVRQELWGYET
+810 IVREELWGYESA
-821 VRLSNDQLI
+821 RLTNEQLI

-866 ITLTEG
+866 ITLTES

-881 SGWYFAHPKAK
+881 SGWYFAHPQAK

-903 IEDLA
+903 VEDLA
-908 RRKAESTEWMER
+908 LRKGEAVEWMEK

>member
-1 MSIPTYSGLE
+1 MSIPNYSGLE
-11 PLRIFPG
+11 PLRIFKG
-18 SNFVNIGER
+18 ANFVNIGER

-39 IKNGQ
+39 IKDGN
-44 YDEAVSV
+44 YDEAVNV

-56 ENGAQVIDVNLDEGM
+56 ENGAQVIDVNMDEGL
-71 IDGVEAMRKFINLI
+71 IDGVQAMTKLLNLI

-118 ANSISLKEGEA
+118 ANSISLKEGEE

-138 HRLGA
+138 RRLGA

-150 DEQGQADTYERR
+150 DEKGQADNFERR
-162 IAIAQRSYDLLT
+162 IQIAQRVYDLLT
-174 QKASFAPHDIIIDAN
+174 QKAGFPPHDIIIDPN
-189 ILTVATGMAE
+189 ILTVATGMSE
-199 HDRYAIDF
+199 HDRYAIDY

-230 SFSFRGNEPVREAI
+230 RFSFRGNEPVREAI

-251 AIRAGLDMGIVNAGQ
+251 AIQAGMDMGIVNAGQ
-266 IGVYDDL
+266 VGVYDDI

-288 RPDATERMVAFAEQ
+288 RPDATERMVTFAEQ

-311 IAAQAAW
+311 IAQQAAW

-334 VTEFIEADTEEAR
+334 ITEFIEADTEEAR
-347 VKYVDPVL
+347 VKYEEPVL

-361 MAGMN
+361 MAGMT

-373 SGKMFLPQVVKSARV
+373 AGKMFLPQVVKSARV
-388 MKRAVAYLEPF
+388 MKRSVAYLEPF
-399 LQEKKAAQVI
+399 LEEKKKTQVL
-409 GTQKEGAKKVLM
+409 GTQRVGAKKVLL

-456 ATILKTAREMKV
+456 ATILKAAREMKV

-494 GFTTPLLIGGA
+494 GFETPLLIGGA
-505 TTSRVHTAVKIAP
+505 TTSRVHTAVRIAP
-518 HYSKPVV
+518 HYSKPVI

-536 VSNLLSDNE
+536 VNNLFSDNE
-545 RDRFEL
+545 REKY
-551 EIKEEYAK
+551 EASIKEEYAK
-559 VRAQYEGSQR
+559 VRSHYENQQR

-574 PLEEARAKKF
+574 PLAEARQKKF
-584 TIDFAAEPPVAPK
+584 AIDRAAEPPVRPK
-597 STGIFTYRNY
+597 STGTFAYRNY
-607 PLAELV
+607 PLEKLV

-628 GKFPRILEDE
+628 GKYPAILTDK
-638 VVGKQ
+638 VVGVE
-643 ATQLYA
+643 ATRLHN
-649 DAQKMLDRI
+649 DALKMLDRI
-658 VKEQWIQ
+658 VKEQWLQ
-665 AHGVVGIWLANR
+665 AHGVAAIWPANT
-677 PIGAP
+677 
-682 PVDPDPAAEG
+682 VDD
-692 NAPPIDTN
+692 
-700 PAAGGGIPP
+700 
-709 MYASQDDIELFSD
+709 DDIELYADATRS
-722 SARTKVIGRFHT
+722 KVVGRFQT
-734 LRQQSKKAPGVPYI
+734 MRQQSKKAPGVPYN

-756 SGTPDFL
+756 KGIPDFL
-763 GGFAVSAGHGVEERV
+763 GGFAVTTGHGVDERV
-778 KRFEAAHD
+778 KRFEDKQD

-810 VVRQELWGYET
+810 VVRKELWGYASQE
-821 VRLSNDQLI
+821 VLSNDELI
-830 KEEYQGIRPAPGY
+830 KEAYDGIRPAPGY

-855 FRLLDATKHTG
+855 FRLLEAEKHTG
-866 ITLTEG
+866 IHLTEG
-872 LAMSPAAAV
+872 LAMYPTAAV
-881 SGWYFAHPKAK
+881 SGLYFAHPRSK

-897 RVAKDQ
+897 RVSKDQ
-903 IEDLA
+903 INDLA
-908 RRKAESTEWMER
+908 RRKGQEPAWMER
-920 WLGSNLAY
+920 WLGSNLAFDPT

>member
-11 PLRIFPG
+11 PLRIFAG
-18 SNFVNIGER
+18 ANFVNIGER
-27 TNVTGSAAFRKL
+27 TNVTGSAAFRRL
-39 IKNGQ
+39 IKNGN

-56 ENGAQVIDVNLDEGM
+56 ENGAQMIDVNLDEGM
-71 IDGVEAMRKFINLI
+71 IDGVAAMTKFLNLL

-138 HRLGA
+138 KRLGH

-150 DEQGQADTYERR
+150 DEQGQADTFERR
-162 IAIAQRSYDLLT
+162 IEIARRSYDLLT
-174 QKASFAPHDIIIDAN
+174 QQAGYAPHDIIIDAN
-189 ILTVATGMAE
+189 ILTVATGMPE

-251 AIRAGLDMGIVNAGQ
+251 AIKAGLDMGIVNAGQ
-266 IGVYDDL
+266 IGVYDEI

-302 FKGAPSAEV
+302 FKGAPSAEAV
-311 IAAQAAW
+311 AAQAAW
-318 REGSVEER
+318 RQGTVEDR

-334 VTEFIEADTEEAR
+334 ITEFIEQDTEEAR
-347 VKYVDPVL
+347 VKYVDPVV

-361 MAGMN
+361 MAGMS

-399 LQEKKAAQVI
+399 LQEKKAGLVMGSMKAD
-409 GTQKEGAKKVLM
+409 AKKVLL

-494 GFTTPLLIGGA
+494 GFDTPLLIGGA

-545 RDRFEL
+545 RTRFTQEV
-551 EIKEEYAK
+551 KAEYER
-559 VRAQYEGSQR
+559 VRAQYEGHQR
-569 EKEYV
+569 EKEYL
-574 PLEEARAKKF
+574 PLTEAREKKF
-584 TIDFAAEPPVAPK
+584 AIDFAAEPPVVPK
-597 STGIFTYRNY
+597 STGVFTYRNY

-613 PYIDWTPFFMAWELA
+613 SYIDWTPFFMSWELA

-638 VVGKQ
+638 VVGAQ
-643 ATQLYA
+643 ARQLYD
-649 DAQKMLDRI
+649 DARTMLERI
-658 VKEQWIQ
+658 VKEQWVQ
-665 AHGVVGIWLANR
+665 AHGVAAIWPANT
-677 PIGAP
+677 I
-682 PVDPDPAAEG
+682 EH
-692 NAPPIDTN
+692 
-700 PAAGGGIPP
+700 
-709 MYASQDDIELFSD
+709 DDIEIYGD
-722 SARTKVIGRFHT
+722 AARTKVIGTFRT
-734 LRQQSKKAPGVPYI
+734 MRQQSRKAPGVPYI

-756 SGTPDFL
+756 KGTPDFV
-763 GGFAVSAGHGVEERV
+763 GGFAVTAGHGVDERV
-778 KRFEAAHD
+778 KRFEAAGD

-821 VRLSNDQLI
+821 ECCTNEQLI
-830 KEEYQGIRPAPGY
+830 AEKYQGIRPAPGY

-855 FRLLDATKHTG
+855 FRLLDAERHTG
-866 ITLTEG
+866 ITLTES

-881 SGWYFAHPKAK
+881 SGLYFAHPKSK

-903 IEDLA
+903 VEDLA
-908 RRKAESTEWMER
+908 RRKGESTAWMER

>member
-1 MSIPTYSGLE
+1 MSIPNYSGLE
-11 PLRIFPG
+11 PLRIFKG
-18 SNFVNIGER
+18 ANFVNIGER

-39 IKNGQ
+39 IKEGK
-44 YDEAVSV
+44 YDEAVNV

-56 ENGAQVIDVNLDEGM
+56 ENGAQVIDVNMDEGL
-71 IDGVEAMRKFINLI
+71 IDGVQAMTKFLNLI

-118 ANSISLKEGEA
+118 ANSISLKEGEE

-138 HRLGA
+138 RRLGA

-150 DEQGQADTYERR
+150 DEQGQADNYERR
-162 IAIAQRSYDLLT
+162 VQIAQRVYDLLT
-174 QKASFAPHDIIIDAN
+174 RKAGFPPHDIVIDPN
-189 ILTVATGMAE
+189 ILTVATGMSE
-199 HDRYAIDF
+199 HDRYAIDY

-219 GALTSGGVSNV
+219 GALVSGGVSNV

-251 AIRAGLDMGIVNAGQ
+251 AIQAGMDMGIVNAGQ
-266 IGVYDDL
+266 IGVYDDI

-288 RPDATERMVAFAEQ
+288 RSDATERMVTFAEQ

-311 IAAQAAW
+311 IAQQAAW

-334 VTEFIEADTEEAR
+334 ITEFIEADTEEAR
-347 VKYVDPVL
+347 VKYEEPVL

-361 MAGMN
+361 MAGMT

-373 SGKMFLPQVVKSARV
+373 AGKMFLPQVVKSARV
-388 MKRAVAYLEPF
+388 MKRSVAYLEPF
-399 LQEKKAAQVI
+399 LEAKKATQI
-409 GTQKEGAKKVLM
+409 LGTQREGAKKVLL

-456 ATILKTAREMKV
+456 ATILKAAREMKV

-505 TTSRVHTAVKIAP
+505 TTSRVHTAVRIAP

-536 VSNLLSDNE
+536 VNNLLSDNE
-545 RDRFEL
+545 REKFEAS
-551 EIKEEYAK
+551 IKDEYAK
-559 VRAQYEGSQR
+559 VRTQYEGHQR

-574 PLEEARAKKF
+574 SLTEARQKRF
-584 TIDFAAEPPVAPK
+584 VVDWNAEPPVKPK
-597 STGIFTYRNY
+597 STGTFTYRNY
-607 PLAELV
+607 PLEKLV

-628 GKFPRILEDE
+628 GKFPAILTDQ
-638 VVGKQ
+638 VVGVE
-643 ATQLYA
+643 ATRLHN
-649 DAQKMLDRI
+649 DALKMLDRI
-658 VKEQWIQ
+658 VKEQWLQ
-665 AHGVVGIWLANR
+665 AHGVAAIWPAN
-677 PIGAP
+677 A
-682 PVDPDPAAEG
+682 VED
-692 NAPPIDTN
+692 
-700 PAAGGGIPP
+700 
-709 MYASQDDIELFSD
+709 DDIELYADAS
-722 SARTKVIGRFHT
+722 RNKVIGRFRT
-734 LRQQSKKAPGVPYI
+734 MRQQSKKAPGIPYN

-756 SGTPDFL
+756 KGTPDFL
-763 GGFAVSAGHGVEERV
+763 GGFAVTTGHGVDERV
-778 KRFEAAHD
+778 KRFEDKHD

-810 VVRQELWGYET
+810 VVRKELWGYATNEA
-821 VRLSNDQLI
+821 LSNDELI
-830 KEEYQGIRPAPGY
+830 KEVYDGIRPAPGY

-855 FRLLDATKHTG
+855 FRLLEAEKHTG
-866 ITLTEG
+866 IQLTEG
-872 LAMSPAAAV
+872 LAMYPTAAV
-881 SGWYFAHPKAK
+881 SGLYFAHPRSK

-897 RVAKDQ
+897 RVSKDQ
-903 IEDLA
+903 IDDLA
-908 RRKAESTEWMER
+908 RRKGQEPTWMER
-920 WLGSNLAY
+920 WLGSNLAYDPA